1 MDKCNY
7 CGSDKHRV
15 DDCDE
20 LKEAKRKEDYEGL
33 PEQEY
38 INREKNKS
46 FKVGYNKAEA
56 EIKRLKAVIGD
67 VTEICN
73 EVWICQEFK
82 YVKDEYKFNIEKRND
97 KLKRIKE
104 AVSKLREGR

>member
-1 MDKCNY
+1 MSCEEMNCPI
-7 CGSDKHRV
+7 CGKDF
-15 DDCDE
+15 E
-20 LKEAKRKEDYEGL
+20 KEKAK
-33 PEQEY
+33 
-38 INREKNKS
+38 
-46 FKVGYNKAEA
+46 EA

-104 AVSKLREGR
+104 AVSKLREGE